1 MIWLYLSVYYY
12 AIVKSELLIVVLNS
26 FNYFVFSIVV
36 VVIRWLVINVLMKI
50 MFLCLVTN
58 ESEDGKLK

>member
-12 AIVKSELLIVVLNS
+12 AIAKTELLIVVLNS